1 MLARE
6 GILALRRAKKRN
18 MERVV
23 LACGGESIN
32 SLDML
37 SDVKIL
43 GYAEH
48 VEEQALD
55 EETYT
60 FIEGVQNPFSCTV
73 LVKGAHKHVLE
84 QIKDAV
90 RDGLRAV
97 SNAMTDG
104 FLVQGA
110 GAFEVMAHA
119 ALLAYKAKVTGRAK
133 LGVQAYAD
141 ALLVIP
147 KTLAANAGYDSQDS
161 IIKLQEAHAAKRPCG
176 FDIHSGEPMDPAVVG
191 VWDNYRVKH
200 QMLDS
205 AAVIA
210 SQLLLV
216 DEVIRAGKQMK
227 KG

>member
-1 MLARE
+1 
-6 GILALRRAKKRN
+6 
-18 MERVV
+18 
-23 LACGGESIN
+23 
-32 SLDML
+32 ML

-110 GAFEVMAHA
+110 GTPTPTPSPAPTPTLNLQAENE
-119 ALLAYKAKVTGRAK
+119 LLRQQNIT
-133 LGVQAYAD
+133 
-141 ALLVIP
+141 
-147 KTLAANAGYDSQDS
+147 
-161 IIKLQEAHAAKRPCG
+161 
-176 FDIHSGEPMDPAVVG
+176 
-191 VWDNYRVKH
+191 
-200 QMLDS
+200 
-205 AAVIA
+205 IA
-210 SQLLLV
+210 SETRQFL
-216 DEVIRAGKQMK
+216 DDHRPA
-227 KG
+227 KGE

>member
-1 MLARE
+1 
-6 GILALRRAKKRN
+6 
-18 MERVV
+18 
-23 LACGGESIN
+23 
-32 SLDML
+32 ML

-110 GAFEVMAHA
+110 GTPTPTPSPAPTPTPTPTPTPAPTPYPTPYPSPPPLPRRFRDHGACRA
-119 ALLAYKAKVTGRAK
+119 ARVQGQGDRPRQARRTG
-133 LGVQAYAD
+133 
-141 ALLVIP
+141 P
-147 KTLAANAGYDSQDS
+147 
-161 IIKLQEAHAAKRPCG
+161 RPRK
-176 FDIHSGEPMDPAVVG
+176 P
-191 VWDNYRVKH
+191 
-200 QMLDS
+200 
-205 AAVIA
+205 
-210 SQLLLV
+210 
-216 DEVIRAGKQMK
+216 
-227 KG
+227 

>member
-1 MLARE
+1 
-6 GILALRRAKKRN
+6 
-18 MERVV
+18 
-23 LACGGESIN
+23 
-32 SLDML
+32 ML

-110 GAFEVMAHA
+110 G
-119 ALLAYKAKVTGRAK
+119 K
-133 LGVQAYAD
+133 
-141 ALLVIP
+141 P
-147 KTLAANAGYDSQDS
+147 TLP
-161 IIKLQEAHAAKRPCG
+161 LPLPLPLPRPLTPTPNPYPC
-176 FDIHSGEPMDPAVVG
+176 P
-191 VWDNYRVKH
+191 
-200 QMLDS
+200 
-205 AAVIA
+205 
-210 SQLLLV
+210 
-216 DEVIRAGKQMK
+216 
-227 KG
+227 

>member
-1 MLARE
+1 
-6 GILALRRAKKRN
+6 
-18 MERVV
+18 
-23 LACGGESIN
+23 
-32 SLDML
+32 ML

-110 GAFEVMAHA
+110 GTPTP
-119 ALLAYKAKVTGRAK
+119 Y
-133 LGVQAYAD
+133 
-141 ALLVIP
+141 P
-147 KTLAANAGYDSQDS
+147 
-161 IIKLQEAHAAKRPCG
+161 
-176 FDIHSGEPMDPAVVG
+176 
-191 VWDNYRVKH
+191 
-200 QMLDS
+200 
-205 AAVIA
+205 
-210 SQLLLV
+210 
-216 DEVIRAGKQMK
+216 
-227 KG
+227 